1 MGVVRSPETVVHFVT
16 LLEEMPVQETLD
28 GIHDLGETGIPV
40 GAVIVNMEQPRVL
53 SPTDLQAAAEDGL
66 DLEEITRGVKAAGL
80 EQDAEDIARVL
91 VAEAADR
98 AARTALQEREKERL
112 SGLEQPRYTLPL
124 LPHGMDLAGLYDLA
138 EALRE
143 QGAA

>member
-1 MGVVRSPETVVHFVT
+1 VHFVT

-28 GIHDLGETGIPV
+28 GIHDLTETGIPI
-40 GAVIVNMEQPRVL
+40 GAVIVNMERAPVL
-53 SPTDLQAAAEDGL
+53 TDNELQDAAADRL
-66 DLEEITRGVKAAGL
+66 DMQEIVRGVKAAGL

-91 VAEAADR
+91 AAEAADR
-98 AARTALQEREKERL
+98 AARTGLQEREKGRL
-112 SGLEQPRYTLPL
+112 SGVEQPRYSLPL
-124 LPHGMDLAGLYDLA
+124 LAEGMDLAGLYDLA